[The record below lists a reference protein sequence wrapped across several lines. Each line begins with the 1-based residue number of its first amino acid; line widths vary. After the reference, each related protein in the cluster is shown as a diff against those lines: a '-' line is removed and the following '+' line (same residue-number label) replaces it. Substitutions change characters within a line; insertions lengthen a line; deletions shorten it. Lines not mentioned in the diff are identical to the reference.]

1 MPARS
6 KGAGASSPKS
16 SGGARP
22 RRPACADEPTP
33 AKGPA
38 PRPRTVKQPDERR
51 QEILDAAMGLFT
63 TSGYESV
70 SMRDIARAAQ
80 ITPGLVYHYFDS
92 KQNLFSEA
100 FDAYVIECTRALI
113 DVLDDPNAELSH
125 KLDVLF
131 SQPADEESQRY
142 HAFFHAKGNR
152 MFHDHLSFAICQR
165 LYPHVLAA
173 IRSDARA
180 RGVVVRESE
189 TLVDFIIHGQL
200 NLMSAH
206 DTRVP
211 ERLDLIRKYVQILLD
226 SQTVPVGHGDADD
239 PDGGAGQDE
248 G

>member
-1 MPARS
+1 MGRTT
-6 KGAGASSPKS
+6 KQVSSTRGKTGKCPS
-16 SGGARP
+16 EDAEQP
-22 RRPACADEPTP
+22 RQ
-33 AKGPA
+33 
-38 PRPRTVKQPDERR
+38 PRVVKQPDQRK

-63 TSGYESV
+63 TSGYDSV
-70 SMRDIARAAQ
+70 SMRDIARAAE

-92 KQNLFSEA
+92 KQNLFSAA
-100 FDAYVIECTRALI
+100 FDAYVIECTRALVA
-113 DVLDDPNAELSH
+113 VLDDPDVELSH

-180 RGVVVRESE
+180 RGVVVRNSE

-206 DTRVP
+206 DARVP

-226 SQTVPVGHGDADD
+226 SQTVPASSAET
-239 PDGGAGQDE
+239 AGVE

>member
-1 MPARS
+1 M
-6 KGAGASSPKS
+6 
-16 SGGARP
+16 
-22 RRPACADEPTP
+22 
-33 AKGPA
+33 
-38 PRPRTVKQPDERR
+38 KQPDQRK

-63 TSGYESV
+63 TSGYDSV
-70 SMRDIARAAQ
+70 SMRDIARAAE

-92 KQNLFSEA
+92 KQNLFSAA
-100 FDAYVIECTRALI
+100 FDAYVIECTRALVA
-113 DVLDDPNAELSH
+113 VLDDPDVELSH

-180 RGVVVRESE
+180 RGVVVRNSE

-206 DTRVP
+206 DARVP

-226 SQTVPVGHGDADD
+226 SQTVPASSAET
-239 PDGGAGQDE
+239 AGVE

>member
-1 MPARS
+1 M
-6 KGAGASSPKS
+6 
-16 SGGARP
+16 
-22 RRPACADEPTP
+22 
-33 AKGPA
+33 
-38 PRPRTVKQPDERR
+38 KQPDQRK

-63 TSGYESV
+63 TSGYDSV
-70 SMRDIARAAQ
+70 SMRDIARAAE

-92 KQNLFSEA
+92 KQNLFSAA
-100 FDAYVIECTRALI
+100 FDAYVIECTRALVA
-113 DVLDDPNAELSH
+113 VLDDPDVELSH

-152 MFHDHLSFAICQR
+152 MFHDHLSF
-165 LYPHVLAA
+165 PHVLAA

-180 RGVVVRESE
+180 RGVVVRNSE

-206 DTRVP
+206 DARVP

-226 SQTVPVGHGDADD
+226 SQTVPASSAET
-239 PDGGAGQDE
+239 AGVE